1 MARYIKGERYDERA
15 KAALPP
21 DDRVRADRALKRLGE
36 DPPPPEIG
44 LRPIDSQGD
53 GQDGVLWEMR
63 AGGRNRFIL
72 RRCRDRC
79 GDLFVVVD
87 VGPYDRAEERRDG

>member
-15 KAALPP
+15 RTALPP

-44 LRPIDSQGD
+44 LRPIDGH
-53 GQDGVLWEMR
+53 GGALWEMR

-72 RRCRDRC
+72 RRCRDRS

-87 VGPYDRAEERRDG
+87 VGPYDRGEEGGKS